1 MDLEKN
7 ELRKKHRRARKMM
20 LLFSLLSITMTFA
33 GLTSAYIVSKA
44 RPDWLKDFE
53 LPDYF
58 IISTLIIL
66 SSSITMWLAKKNVKK
81 KLVSKTSFWIA
92 ITFLLSI
99 FFFLSQFLGFQELIN
114 KGYYFTGAQS
124 TVTTSFLYVLAL
136 LHLVHVFAGVIVLI
150 VVFVNNKS
158 KKYND
163 ETLGFE
169 LAETFWHFLGFLW
182 LYLFVFLYFFR

>member
-1 MDLEKN
+1 
-7 ELRKKHRRARKMM
+7 
-20 LLFSLLSITMTFA
+20 MTFA

-66 SSSITMWLAKKNVKK
+66 ASSITMWLAKKNVKK

-92 ITFLLSI
+92 ITFSLSI

-150 VVFVNNKS
+150 VVFVNNKN

>member
-66 SSSITMWLAKKNVKK
+66 ASSITMWLAKKNVKK

-99 FFFLSQFLGFQELIN
+99 FFFLSQFLGFKELIN

-150 VVFVNNKS
+150 VVFVNNKNR
-158 KKYND
+158 KYND

>member
-20 LLFSLLSITMTFA
+20 LLFYLLSITMTFA

-136 LHLVHVFAGVIVLI
+136 LHLLHVFAGVIVLI
-150 VVFVNNKS
+150 VVFVNNKN

>member
-66 SSSITMWLAKKNVKK
+66 ASSITMWLAKKNVKK

-99 FFFLSQFLGFQELIN
+99 FFFLSQFFGFQELIN

-150 VVFVNNKS
+150 VVFVNNKN
-158 KKYND
+158 KKYNY

>member
-53 LPDYF
+53 LPNYF
-58 IISTLIIL
+58 LVSTIVIIISSL
-66 SSSITMWLAKKNVKK
+66 TMWLAKKNIKK
-81 KLVSKTSFWIA
+81 SEVSKTSFWLA
-92 ITFLLSI
+92 LTFLLSI
-99 FFFLSQFLGFQELIN
+99 LFMISQFMGFKELIN
-114 KGYYFTGAQS
+114 RGYYFTGAQS
-124 TVTTSFLYVLAL
+124 TVTTSFLYVLSL
-136 LHLVHVFAGVIVLI
+136 LHLVHVFAGMIVLI
-150 VVFVNNKS
+150 VVFINNKN
-158 KKYND
+158 KKYKE

>member
-66 SSSITMWLAKKNVKK
+66 ASSITMWLAKKNVKK
-81 KLVSKTSFWIA
+81 KLVSRTSFWIA

-150 VVFVNNKS
+150 VVFVNNKN
-158 KKYND
+158 KKYNE

>member
-53 LPDYF
+53 LPDFF

-66 SSSITMWLAKKNVKK
+66 ASSITMWLAKKNVKK
-81 KLVSKTSFWIA
+81 KFVSKTSFWIA

-150 VVFVNNKS
+150 VVFVNNKN

>member
-66 SSSITMWLAKKNVKK
+66 ASSITMWLAKKNVKK

-150 VVFVNNKS
+150 VVFVNNKN

-169 LAETFWHFLGFLW
+169 LAETFWHILGFLW

>member
-44 RPDWLKDFE
+44 RPAWLKDFE

-66 SSSITMWLAKKNVKK
+66 ASSITMWLAKKNVKK

-150 VVFVNNKS
+150 VVIVNNKN

>member
-150 VVFVNNKS
+150 VVFVNNKNR
-158 KKYND
+158 KYND

>member
-1 MDLEKN
+1 MDLEKH

-20 LLFSLLSITMTFA
+20 LLFSLLSITITFA

>member
-58 IISTLIIL
+58 IISTIIIL
-66 SSSITMWLAKKNVKK
+66 ASSITMWLAKRNVKK
-81 KLVSKTSFWIA
+81 KLISKTSFWIA

-150 VVFVNNKS
+150 VVFVNNKN